1 MFERSPASR
10 LRWAAGGLLTGM
22 VACSG
27 SAPETVAPDE
37 PDRAEAIAAAEAQE
51 AQAAATPDIAV
62 GPGGVAPRPEGEAPQ
77 VLLVWDNISDLY
89 RSFFSHTE
97 PLTRLS
103 SDLVGYANG
112 PVNLYVRW
120 DQEAF
125 SGAIRLRILPDTLV
139 APQLGEGGLVPLQA
153 LAPLTTA
160 LASYRSDVSSRFD
173 IRIESFEVALE
184 SFSGARH
191 CVFPIVGKSPP
202 DGRLLSPCVWL
213 NGQERCGTPKPEGV
227 LFSPD
232 VASDLRAC
240 LTPKG

>member
-1 MFERSPASR
+1 MFESSPASR

-62 GPGGVAPRPEGEAPQ
+62 TLAEPRRAQKGKRRRCF
-77 VLLVWDNISDLY
+77 WFGTISVTCIV
-89 RSFFSHTE
+89 RSFHTE

-103 SDLVGYANG
+103 SDLAGYANG

-125 SGAIRLRILPDTLV
+125 SGAIRLRILPDMLV
-139 APQLGEGGLVPLQA
+139 APQLGGGGWCCCRRSRRSRRRSRPT
-153 LAPLTTA
+153 APMYRAGSTSESRASRFHWSPSRGRDTVCSRS
-160 LASYRSDVSSRFD
+160 LASRLPMEGCCLPVCGST
-173 IRIESFEVALE
+173 
-184 SFSGARH
+184 ARA
-191 CVFPIVGKSPP
+191 
-202 DGRLLSPCVWL
+202 VWHA
-213 NGQERCGTPKPEGV
+213 QARRRVPARCGQ
-227 LFSPD
+227 
-232 VASDLRAC
+232 
-240 LTPKG
+240 